1 MEGSKNPIF
10 GKLDPM
16 TILGLL
22 MKNNP
27 NSLKSK
33 FSKLKHC
40 TAAVYTYQALLFL
53 ESDVIQERVDQ
64 GANFSQ
70 PPAYSSTQFP
80 PLYTPYNPQ
89 QSEDVGSTQDSE
101 KPRNKF
107 DNHKYIR
114 DDFINLFDYNN
125 QPTNSQEPIPNYD
138 QDYYSLNEV
147 ALGSELHKH
156 TYDEKEH
163 QNIDRIDHGDYEY
176 YDYDFENEDS
186 NNDDNDENDSS
197 YYDYEND
204 SSDYNYES
212 DKANEASKESYDET
226 EDGDYE
232 VYYTYYYD
240 YIDPEE
246 LQSKFEKLPD
256 PSYQIASNLTTFSN
270 QASSNTT
277 LPFLESSA

>member
-1 MEGSKNPIF
+1 M
-10 GKLDPM
+10 
-16 TILGLL
+16 
-22 MKNNP
+22 
-27 NSLKSK
+27 
-33 FSKLKHC
+33 
-40 TAAVYTYQALLFL
+40 FL
-53 ESDVIQERVDQ
+53 EPDVIQERVDQ

-80 PLYTPYNPQ
+80 PLYAPYNPQ
-89 QSEDVGSTQDSE
+89 QSEDVRSPQDGE

-114 DDFINLFDYNN
+114 DDFINLFDYNK
-125 QPTNSQEPIPNYD
+125 QPANSQEPIPNYD

-163 QNIDRIDHGDYEY
+163 QNIDRTDHGEYEY
-176 YDYDFENEDS
+176 YDYENEDS
-186 NNDDNDENDSS
+186 NYDNNNENDSS
-197 YYDYEND
+197 DYDYEND
-204 SSDYNYES
+204 SSDYDYENDSSDYDYES
-212 DKANEASKESYDET
+212 DKPNDVSKESYDET
-226 EDGDYE
+226 EEDGDYE

-256 PSYQIASNLTTFSN
+256 PSYQTASSSTTLST
-270 QASSNTT
+270 QAPSNTT
-277 LPFLESSA
+277 LPFLEGGT

>member
-1 MEGSKNPIF
+1 M
-10 GKLDPM
+10 
-16 TILGLL
+16 
-22 MKNNP
+22 
-27 NSLKSK
+27 
-33 FSKLKHC
+33 
-40 TAAVYTYQALLFL
+40 
-53 ESDVIQERVDQ
+53 DQ

-70 PPAYSSTQFP
+70 PPVYSSTQFP

-89 QSEDVGSTQDSE
+89 QSEDVGSTQDND

-107 DNHKYIR
+107 DNHKYDR

-125 QPTNSQEPIPNYD
+125 QPTDSQEPIPNYD

-156 TYDEKEH
+156 TYDQKEH
-163 QNIDRIDHGDYEY
+163 QNIDRIDHGEYEY
-176 YDYDFENEDS
+176 YDYDFENEDFNS
-186 NNDDNDENDSS
+186 DNNNEN

-204 SSDYNYES
+204 SSDYDYES
-212 DKANEASKESYDET
+212 DKPNEVSKESYDET
-226 EDGDYE
+226 EEDGDYE

-256 PSYQIASNLTTFSN
+256 PSYQTASNSTTLSN

-277 LPFLESSA
+277 LPFLEGGA